1 MDPRNPLG
9 RLDRLSRDPS
19 VRRLVLTFEREDG
32 AGDAVK
38 TLELETAAGRRRTI
52 RMRDGW
58 SWIDLL
64 DRLQRA
70 VEDSK

>member
-19 VRRLVLTFEREDG
+19 VHELVLSFSRD
-32 AGDAVK
+32 DADDVVR
-38 TLELETAAGRRRTI
+38 TVRVETTDGRRRTI
-52 RMRDGW
+52 RMREGW

-70 VEDSK
+70 VEGSK